1 MKCAR
6 WCKGREV
13 ETGFP
18 GRLQTSP
25 DGRWILQVSITIG
38 ELKVFRVAFEHTDTD
53 RACNPAPVAGL

>member
-25 DGRWILQVSITIG
+25 DGRWKLQVSITIG
-38 ELKVFRVAFEHTDTD
+38 GLNGIRVGQGTA
-53 RACNPAPVAGL
+53 RP